1 MAKKKASGSKARQG
15 SNLAGK
21 RLGLKVFGEAQ
32 VLPGAILVRQR
43 GTLFRP
49 GENVGMG
56 RDFTLFAKGAGSVK
70 FRKKLGKK
78 YIDIKTQSAKLKD

>member
-21 RLGLKVFGEAQ
+21 RLGLKAFGGEQ

-43 GTLFRP
+43 GTLFHP
-49 GENVGMG
+49 GENVGLG
-56 RDFTLFAKGAGSVK
+56 RDFTLFAKSKGSVK
-70 FRKKLGKK
+70 FKQRLGKK
-78 YIDIKTQSAKLKD
+78 YIDIKT

>member
-15 SNLAGK
+15 SNIAGK
-21 RLGLKVFGEAQ
+21 RLGLKVFGGAE

-43 GTLFRP
+43 GTLFHP

-56 RDFTLFAKGAGSVK
+56 RDFTLFAKSRGGVE
-70 FRKKLGKK
+70 FRRRLGKK
-78 YIDIKTQSAKLKD
+78 YIDIKNKGH